1 MSKRIILFV
10 ALESELSLDKIPEEV
25 EVHYTGVGKVNAAI
39 KATEVLCSV
48 TDKSTIVL
56 NYGSAGSNTIPKG
69 MLAKCK
75 HFIQNDMNTPF
86 STNHGT
92 PFDELLDVGL
102 TEPILDFGSGYVCR
116 TQDRFE
122 DNPQGIFDMEAYA
135 IAKVCK
141 FNGFNFTAYK
151 YISDAGDSGEW
162 EANHAKGAELFLQTL
177 TKQIQELHCEYS
189 GLPSVKA
196 YEK

>member
-1 MSKRIILFV
+1 MNKKIILFV
-10 ALESELSLDKIPEEV
+10 ALETELPPLLLPEGV
-25 EVHYTGVGKVNAAI
+25 NVYYTGVGKVNAAM
-39 KATEVLCSV
+39 KATEVLYSI

-69 MLAKCK
+69 TLAKCTQ
-75 HFIQNDMNTPF
+75 FIQNDMNTPF

-92 PFDELLDVGL
+92 PFDELLDTPI

-122 DNPQGIFDMEAYA
+122 DNPTGIFDMEAYSL
-135 IAKVCK
+135 AKVCR
-141 FNGFNFTAYK
+141 FYGFNFTPYK
-151 YISDAGDSGEW
+151 YISDAGESADWQE
-162 EANHAKGAELFLQTL
+162 NHSKGAKLFLDKLETL
-177 TKQIQELHCEYS
+177 INELHCEYS